1 MQPKSRV
8 VTEKAPNIL
17 NLIPTWLT
25 KRQNKHKKLKN
36 KKDTNKK

>member
-8 VTEKAPNIL
+8 VTEKGPNIL
-17 NLIPTWLT
+17 NLIPTWST
-25 KRQNKHKKLKN
+25 KCQNNHKKLKN